1 MAHEIC
7 EEKIMYVGER
17 PWHGIGKELQNPATS
32 REAIQ
37 AAGLDY
43 DVSLTKVHTEYET
56 IDNVM
61 ATIRVDNGR
70 TLGLVSEK
78 YKIFQNRECFDFFDN
93 VVGDK
98 LAMYEVA
105 GALGKG
111 ERVWLLAKLPNNIIV
126 YKDDVV
132 EKYLCLTNSHNGK
145 SALKMYYT
153 PVRVVCQ
160 NTLTMSLS
168 DAGDGIS
175 IRHSGDLQG
184 NIKEAKRILGLSLN
198 FYEAFEQQAQHLV
211 KYQMTAN
218 RLDRYFNTVI
228 FGRDTVVAED
238 TKGMQKKST
247 LEILFEHGKG
257 NSLPGV
263 KGSAWAAYNAVTEM
277 VDYHSTIRGLEADP
291 SNRLKNIWFGTGA
304 KFKSDAFATIMQLT
318 KD

>member
-7 EEKIMYVGER
+7 EQKIMFVGER

-43 DVSLTKVHTEYET
+43 DVSLAPVRTEYET

-61 ATIRVDNGR
+61 ATIRVDTGR

-160 NTLTMSLS
+160 NTLSMSMS
-168 DAGDGIS
+168 DAQDGIS
-175 IRHSGDLQG
+175 IRHSGDLQA

-211 KYQMTAN
+211 KYQMTPN
-218 RLDRYFNTVI
+218 RLDRYFNTIV
-228 FGRDTVVAED
+228 FGRDTVNTED

-257 NSLPGV
+257 NSMPGV
-263 KGSAWAAYNAVTEM
+263 AGSAWAAYNAVTEM
-277 VDYHSTIRGLEADP
+277 VDYHSTIRGLDSDP
-291 SNRLKNIWFGTGA
+291 SNRLKNIWFGAGA